1 MAADWSRREWLL
13 SCLAAAGWPRSAY
26 SAQEP
31 ARVPPRN
38 VLLLI
43 ADDLGLDLPSYG
55 NPAIQAPNLERLASE
70 GIRFTNAYCTTP
82 SCTASRSVILTGLHN
97 HRNGL
102 YGLMHDYHHF
112 AAFPWV
118 LSLPRIL
125 KERGYA
131 AGVVGKL
138 HVAPPEVFPFDFAPA
153 VNTRNVTALA
163 AQTRRFFETYPDQ
176 PFFLLVGFGDPH
188 RTEKGFGN
196 EDNKS
201 EVEPVV
207 YSPEQV
213 IVPPFLP
220 DRPEARR
227 ELAEYYQSASR
238 MDQGVGA
245 ILQALQESGRDRD
258 TLVIFLSDNGIP
270 FPGAKTCLYDPG
282 VHLPL
287 LVRSPDQT
295 RKGMVNHAMISFT
308 DLMPTILEW
317 TGTRLPPKYE
327 IHGRSF
333 LPILEQENPAGW
345 DAVYFSHT
353 FHEVTMYY
361 PSRGIRTRKFKY
373 INNLAHELPFPFAS
387 DLYRSATWQGVLES
401 KRGPYWKYGQRRL
414 RDFLHRPAE
423 ELYDLENDP
432 DEVKNLAR
440 SRKYSDVL
448 AELREKTLAFRKN
461 TQDPW
466 LILNNYRE
474 PGE

>member
-1 MAADWSRREWLL
+1 MEHISRREWLL
-13 SCLAAAGWPRSAY
+13 LCLAAAGLPRPSIAAPEAAP
-26 SAQEP
+26 SP
-31 ARVPPRN
+31 ARN

-43 ADDLGLDLPSYG
+43 ADDLGRDMPSYG
-55 NPAIQAPNLERLASE
+55 NPVILTPNLERLASE
-70 GIRFTNAYCTTP
+70 GVRFTNAYCTTP

-125 KERGYA
+125 QERGYA
-131 AGVVGKL
+131 TGVVGKL
-138 HVAPPEVFPFDFAPA
+138 HVGPPEVFPFDFAPT
-153 VNTRNVTALA
+153 VSTRNVTALA
-163 AQTRRFFETYPDQ
+163 AQAKRFFETNREK

-188 RTEKGFGN
+188 RSEKGFGN

-201 EVEPVV
+201 EVKPVI
-207 YSPEQV
+207 YSPEEV
-213 IVPPFLP
+213 IVPSFLP
-220 DRPEARR
+220 GWPETRR

-238 MDQGVGA
+238 MDHGVGL
-245 ILQALQESGRDRD
+245 ILQALREAGREQD

-270 FPGAKTCLYDPG
+270 FPGAKTSLYDPG
-282 VHLPL
+282 IRLPL
-287 LVRSPDQT
+287 LVRSPDQS
-295 RKGMVNHAMISFT
+295 RKGLVNHAMVSFT
-308 DLMPTILEW
+308 DIMPTILEW
-317 TGTRLPPKYE
+317 TGSSVPPKYAL
-327 IHGRSF
+327 HGRSF
-333 LPILEQENPAGW
+333 LPILQQENPEGW
-345 DAVYFSHT
+345 DEIYFSHT

-361 PSRGIRTRKFKY
+361 PARGIRTRKFKY

-401 KRGPYWKYGQRRL
+401 HRGLNWKYGKRRL

-440 SRKYSDVL
+440 GRKYSDVL
-448 AELREKTLAFRKN
+448 NELREKTLAFRKN

-466 LILNNYRE
+466 LILNHYRE